1 MPQPSPHDVFADKG
15 LDETWKLFASCRPDS
30 KGNRP
35 VPAEAFFA
43 EQRRTIHG
51 ALQLLSAID
60 LCNHCSAAGACLEYG
75 VKGLHSGVWGGRV
88 LQGGTDVT
96 VKIVRKMRERIE
108 KANKAESARQLSTVA

>member
-1 MPQPSPHDVFADKG
+1 V

-30 KGNRP
+30 EGNRP

-43 EQRRTIHG
+43 EQQRSILG

-60 LCNHCSAAGACLEYG
+60 LCNHCSAAGGCLEYG

-88 LQGGTDVT
+88 LSGGRDVT
-96 VKIVRKMRERIE
+96 VVIVSKMRERIE
-108 KANKAESARQLSTVA
+108 KANKTEKARGLSTVA